1 MKRLL
6 TFVLLCAPLHAAL
19 ADTAPAA
26 PTPTAAPAK
35 TAPATGPGTTAVRQA
50 NETISKLL
58 KQKVKAGSPEEKE
71 LAKKVTT
78 SVRSFIDLDE
88 LGKRAL
94 ADNLTKFSKAQLDEF
109 LGTLRA
115 LIEDNY
121 IRGLRANVDYTV
133 DYLGEKADTEPA
145 SAAGAAPM
153 QVVVVE
159 TAIKSKRKNKT
170 VEIGVDYRL
179 VKQGDQLRA
188 VDIITDDVS
197 LVANYRSMF
206 SKIIAKD
213 GVDALI
219 AKMKKKQVETK

>member
-6 TFVLLCAPLHAAL
+6 TCVLLCAPLHVAL
-19 ADTAPAA
+19 ADTAPTTPPAA

-35 TAPATGPGTTAVRQA
+35 TAAATGPGTAAVKQA

-58 KQKVKAGSPEEKE
+58 GQKVKAGSPEEKE

-94 ADNLTKFSKAQLDEF
+94 ADNVKKFSKAQLDEF

-121 IRGLRANVDYTV
+121 VRGVRANVAYTV
-133 DYLGEKADTEPA
+133 DYTGETTKKQGNPPEE
-145 SAAGAAPM
+145 
-153 QVVVVE
+153 VVE
-159 TAIKSKRKNKT
+159 VKTVINSKRKNKT
-170 VEIGVDYRL
+170 VTIGVDYIL

-188 VDIITDDVS
+188 IDIITDDVS
-197 LVANYRSMF
+197 LVLNYRTMF
-206 SKIIAKD
+206 GKIISKD

-219 AKMKKKQVETK
+219 AKMKKKQLEAK